1 MHAGFQYVEA
11 VADILGRLD
20 APLGVFAVLGN
31 HDHAIRIFQGGRM
44 HRRLA
49 DAVRGALDRRGVT
62 VLTNEHRILEHH
74 GAAVAVAGVE
84 DLWSREADLPA
95 AVRGIP
101 DDVPRVV
108 LAHNPATIAQAE
120 GLRCDLMLSG
130 HTHGGQIR
138 APSWPPGG
146 GGPQAARFAAGLY
159 LHDSGY
165 LYVNK
170 GIGYTFRFRYKV
182 RPEIAL
188 FEFRVKTSR
197 ADGPPA
203 S

>member
-1 MHAGFQYVEA
+1 
-11 VADILGRLD
+11 
-20 APLGVFAVLGN
+20 
-31 HDHAIRIFQGGRM
+31 M

-49 DAVRGALDRRGVT
+49 DAVRGALQRRGVT
-62 VLTNEHRILEHH
+62 VLTNEHRVLEHN

-95 AVRGIP
+95 ALRGIP
-101 DDVPRVV
+101 DGIPRVV

-138 APSWPPGG
+138 IPSLPPGA

-165 LYVNK
+165 LYVNR

-188 FEFRVKTSR
+188 FELRRKPSR
-197 ADGPPA
+197 LGDPP
-203 S
+203 SP